1 MNEDLGKRQRRERIG
16 GAKGKEEI
24 KTKEREIEKK
34 IGVAGGKILK
44 KANGVKTEEKAK
56 DK

>member
-34 IGVAGGKILK
+34 IGVAGGKI
-44 KANGVKTEEKAK
+44 
-56 DK
+56 